1 MILKLSLDLPED
13 AAYIR
18 MTRLLSRCVLE
29 EIKVTHAIVHDVENI
44 VGEMCSNVI
53 RHAESKEMRFL
64 VTLEFYEPKVVITVK
79 DMGKGFVSADVA
91 PVGTSRSDGNGGKR
105 VGGFGLSILKGL
117 SDKLDFTE
125 TDPHGTTVRVEKHL
139 HYETKGDAIEATK
152 RDANSGGTVK
162 ASKD

>member
-1 MILKLSLDLPED
+1 MILKLTLDLPED

-29 EIKVTHAIVHDVENI
+29 EIKVTDPTVDDIENI
-44 VGEMCSNVI
+44 IGELCSNVI
-53 RHAESKEMRFL
+53 RHAQSTAMQFL

-79 DMGKGFVSADVA
+79 DTGKGFVMGDIE
-91 PVGTSRSDGNGGKR
+91 PVGTSRSDGKGGKR
-105 VGGFGLSILKGL
+105 IGGFGMFILEGL
-117 SDKLDFTE
+117 ADKVDFTE

-139 HYETKGDAIEATK
+139 QYETKGDAQEAARK
-152 RDANSGGTVK
+152 DAKSGARVT